1 MSSKGGATDW
11 VRRLEAGD
19 REAAQKLWESYYR
32 RLVGLARKKLRD
44 MPRREADEEDIA
56 LSAFDSFCRGVEQGR
71 FPCLENRDDLWHLLV
86 VITVRKAADL
96 ITFQRRKR
104 RGGGKVRGESAFA
117 GAVDDPEDGRGI
129 EQVVGTEPSPEF
141 AVAVAEQCE
150 ILLRALPKEQLRSIA
165 VWKMEGYTNQQI
177 ADQLS
182 CSLATVE
189 RKLALIRATWKDYRG
204 AASD

>member
-1 MSSKGGATDW
+1 MPSSGAVTDW
-11 VRRLEAGD
+11 VHRLEAGD
-19 REAAQKLWESYYR
+19 HEGAQRLWGIYYR

-96 ITFQRRKR
+96 LTSRRRQR
-104 RGGGKVRGESAFA
+104 RGGGKVRGESAFV
-117 GAVDDPEDGRGI
+117 GAADDPEEGRGI

-150 ILLRALPKEQLRSIA
+150 ILLRTLPKDQLRSIA
-165 VWKMEGYTNQQI
+165 LWKMEGYTNQEI
-177 ADQLS
+177 ADLLG

-189 RKLALIRATWKDYRG
+189 RKLALIRATWKDYHLG
-204 AASD
+204 K